1 VAHEDDSFGAVVA
14 GMFDGWKCADNALV
28 VRDLL
33 VAIERDVEV
42 DLRSAV
48 LAPLYRFGIEI
59 VRLYILGSGRACP

>member
-1 VAHEDDSFGAVVA
+1 
-14 GMFDGWKCADNALV
+14 MFDGGKCADNALV

-48 LAPLYRFGIEI
+48 LAPLYRFGIEN